1 MRPVLLFAGGFLSDC
16 SYSMSERIPK
26 MFWRAQRQGG
36 FSLLFGSL
44 EYFGLRPFAFD
55 YKGA

>member
-1 MRPVLLFAGGFLSDC
+1 LLADSSRIALIVGIAF
-16 SYSMSERIPK
+16 SMSERIPK

>member
-1 MRPVLLFAGGFLSDC
+1 
-16 SYSMSERIPK
+16 MSERIPK